1 MTVSLCEFDRHIS
14 SWYHQLVISTDTSA
28 CDHHL
33 VISTDT
39 SACYH
44 HLVTRVISTETSAC
58 YRHPVSS
65 TGTSWYHHLVS
76 STDTSWYHH
85 LVSLCSPIWLPNE
98 DFGSP
103 NKPYGKALFNISYPK
118 SSTHDPEKW
127 FENTFRTVC
136 SDFQNLRLG
145 AKEFGMRW
153 GSSCEFDR
161 VGPTHHHDII
171 ILWFRH
177 SIIILIVR
185 ETHHFV
191 ISTDTSSWHHHLVS

>member
-1 MTVSLCEFDRHIS
+1 M
-14 SWYHQLVISTDTSA
+14 
-28 CDHHL
+28 
-33 VISTDT
+33 
-39 SACYH
+39 
-44 HLVTRVISTETSAC
+44 
-58 YRHPVSS
+58 
-65 TGTSWYHHLVS
+65 S
-76 STDTSWYHH
+76 STDTSHH
-85 LVSLCSPIWLPNE
+85 DIINLWFRQTHRHATIILLLVWFRQRHLHAIIILWVRQAHLDIIILWARQTHLDIIILWVYAPQFGPQTKILEVRTNRPERHFSTFLIPNLVLTS
-98 DFGSP
+98 G
-103 NKPYGKALFNISYPK
+103 NALFNVSYPK

-145 AKEFGMRW
+145 SIEFGMRW

-171 ILWFRH
+171 ILWVRH